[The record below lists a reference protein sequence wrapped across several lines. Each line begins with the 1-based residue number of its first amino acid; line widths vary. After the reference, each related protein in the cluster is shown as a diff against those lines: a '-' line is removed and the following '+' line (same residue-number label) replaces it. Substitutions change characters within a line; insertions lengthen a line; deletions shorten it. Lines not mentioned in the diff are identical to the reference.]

1 MNIICSL
8 SNVLTT
14 WISRDISNLSF
25 ITEHRIGIRTLTHTD
40 TFKANI
46 LKIAENYLIALEI
59 NLPRDF
65 TVVILIFIAIYSL
78 RHSTTN
84 YAAVGFYV
92 ASCSWLALVKPV
104 MLCRYLH
111 GLLFLWNTSYAV
123 VQVWK
128 SS

>member
-1 MNIICSL
+1 MNIIRSL
-8 SNVLTT
+8 PNVLTT

-25 ITEHRIGIRTLTHTD
+25 ITEHRISIRTLTHAD

-46 LKIAENYLIALEI
+46 LKIAENYLIATEI

-65 TVVILIFIAIYSL
+65 IVILIFIAIYSL

-92 ASCSWLALVKPV
+92 ASCIWLALVKPV
-104 MLCRYLH
+104 MLC
-111 GLLFLWNTSYAV
+111 
-123 VQVWK
+123 
-128 SS
+128 